1 MAKYRPATGNDAA
14 VLRRREERMA
24 AAVASASA
32 PSGTRTF
39 QATEKIGEI
48 AKKVAELE
56 KAEIPIG
63 GTVFMTKDESPAAS
77 GYPGTWA
84 RLTAFH
90 VPMTGKTLYIYERK
104 S

>member
-14 VLRRREERMA
+14 VIRRREERMA

-39 QATEKIGEI
+39 QATEKIGEV
-48 AKKVAELE
+48 AQKVAYLE
-56 KAEIPIG
+56 KAVIPVG
-63 GTVFMTKDESPAAS
+63 GTVFMAKDESPAAS
-77 GYPGTWA
+77 GYPGAWE

>member
-1 MAKYRPATGNDAA
+1 
-14 VLRRREERMA
+14 MA

-39 QATEKIGEI
+39 QATEKIGEV
-48 AKKVAELE
+48 AQKVADLE
-56 KAEIPIG
+56 KAVIPVG
-63 GTVFMTKDESPAAS
+63 GTVLMAKDESPASS
-77 GYPGTWA
+77 GYPGAWE

>member
-1 MAKYRPATGNDAA
+1 MAKYKPATGNDSA

-39 QATEKIGEI
+39 QATEKIGEV
-48 AKKVAELE
+48 AQKVAELE
-56 KAEIPIG
+56 KAVIPVG
-63 GTVFMTKDESPAAS
+63 GTVLMAKDESPAAS
-77 GYPGTWA
+77 GYPGAWE

>member
-1 MAKYRPATGNDAA
+1 MAKYKPATGNDSA

-39 QATEKIGEI
+39 QATEKIGEV
-48 AKKVAELE
+48 AQKVADLE
-56 KAEIPIG
+56 KAVIPVG
-63 GTVFMTKDESPAAS
+63 GTVLMAKDESPAAS
-77 GYPGTWA
+77 GYPGAWE